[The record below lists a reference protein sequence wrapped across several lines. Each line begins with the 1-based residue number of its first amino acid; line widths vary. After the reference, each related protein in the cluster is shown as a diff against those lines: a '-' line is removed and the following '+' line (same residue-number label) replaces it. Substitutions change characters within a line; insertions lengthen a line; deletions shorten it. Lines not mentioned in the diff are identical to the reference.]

1 MVTFY
6 PRDIERWR
14 STDLFDFTC
23 RPDVSLSMNPKSDSI
38 TFYTRAELIQ
48 FLKDHGGV
56 NLTEGRTLHFTGPY
70 DHHVLGK
77 VYDVTHWILLGWM
90 KDDFR

>member
-14 STDLFDFTC
+14 SCPEFDLTQRGDITLA
-23 RPDVSLSMNPKSDSI
+23 VKPKRDYKV
-38 TFYTRAELIQ
+38 FYNRAELIE
-48 FLKDHGGV
+48 FLKDFGGV
-56 NLTEGRTLHFTGPY
+56 KLTEGRTLHFTGPY
-70 DHHVLGK
+70 DHHVFGK
-77 VYDVTHWILLGWM
+77 VYDVTHWLLLGWM